1 MLEII
6 SEKIVFNIFFLISRL
21 LLDYSLLKR
30 KIRYQI
36 VMNFS
41 KQINFSRLLKIE
53 FFRIKNITINYNYN

>member
-21 LLDYSLLKR
+21 LLDYSLLER